1 MTLDNGKVLFGYTD
15 NMGLTKRFETG
26 IESDI
31 KILWGDE
38 ALEKI
43 EQGEENA

>member
-1 MTLDNGKVLFGYTD
+1 
-15 NMGLTKRFETG
+15 MGLTERFETG
-26 IESDI
+26 IEPDI

-43 EQGEENA
+43 EQGEENAQ